1 MIQLGKRTSRCALLA
16 IAAFGISAD
25 ALAQTPPPAPAP
37 APEPAPAPAPETAP
51 APAPDPAQTP
61 APVLVVPAPATPPP
75 AEPPKPVFPQMV
87 NPPGLLRLNEL
98 FSFRPGLLI
107 QMWAS
112 AVQDNV
118 PKLNGDAGDFAK
130 NLYMRRGRLFMLGT
144 IGDRITYVLLWES
157 ANLGLPGADGTKAI
171 PPFAFNDAFMDLK
184 LNKNISVEA
193 GLMLLPFTRNILQST
208 TTYWSLDIASVSAT
222 YITATQTNVL
232 RDNGVQIKVNAADNH
247 FEARGMISQGLKLA
261 DTAGP
266 AGAGRLSGK
275 NDPRFTGYLQYNF
288 LDPETG
294 YVFNGQYFGKKR
306 VAGIALGAD
315 YQKTG
320 DDNPYFA
327 TTATAYASIPIHGP
341 NPKGDDE
348 IGGQVEYLH
357 FHNGRIP
364 TVGTAGTT
372 MQKQNDLF
380 VELGYYNKAAK
391 TSIFGKFEGRFL
403 ADDQFVA
410 PGVPFSKLSTRTYG
424 GGLKYFVAEAAAN
437 ITLQYSLTQVPDAP
451 TDSATFGALARH
463 DQNNVTVQ
471 FQLAY

>member
-1 MIQLGKRTSRCALLA
+1 MIQLGTRSSRCALLA

-25 ALAQTPPPAPAP
+25 ALAQTPPPDPATP
-37 APEPAPAPAPETAP
+37 PPTEPAPAPATE
-51 APAPDPAQTP
+51 PAQTP
-61 APVLVVPAPATPPP
+61 PPVLVPPPPPAPAPP
-75 AEPPKPVFPQMV
+75 AEPPKPVFPQVV

-118 PKLNGDAGDFAK
+118 PKLNGNAGDFAK
-130 NLYMRRGRLFMLGT
+130 NVYMRRGRFFMLGT
-144 IGDRITYVLLWES
+144 IGDRITYFMLWES
-157 ANLGLPGADGTKAI
+157 SNVGLPNPDGSKSL
-171 PPFAFNDAFMDLK
+171 PPFAFNDAFMDLRLDK
-184 LNKNISVEA
+184 HISVQA
-193 GLMLLPFTRNILQST
+193 GLMVLPFTRNILQT
-208 TTYWSLDIASVSAT
+208 PTTYWSLDIASVSAT

-232 RDNGVQIKVNAADNH
+232 RDNGVQLKVNAADNH
-247 FEARGMISQGLKLA
+247 FEARAMISQGIKLA
-261 DTAGP
+261 DPAGP
-266 AGAGRLSGK
+266 MGAGRLAGK
-275 NDPRFTGYLQYNF
+275 NDPRFTGYIQYNVF
-288 LDPETG
+288 DPETG

-306 VAGIALGAD
+306 VAGVALGAD

-327 TTATAYASIPIHGP
+327 TTATAYAAIPIHGP
-341 NPKGDDE
+341 DPKGGDE

-364 TVGTAGTT
+364 TAGAAGTT
-372 MQKQNDLF
+372 MQKQDDLF

-391 TSIFGKFEGRFL
+391 ASVFGKFEGRFL
-403 ADDQFVA
+403 ADDQLVV

-424 GGLKYFVAEAAAN
+424 GGVKYFVAEAAAN
-437 ITLQYSLTQVPDAP
+437 LTLQYSLTRAPDAP
-451 TDSATFGALARH
+451 TDSAMFGALARH
-463 DQNNVTVQ
+463 DQNNVTLQ